1 MKVNTG
7 DFDERNLAKLRAVI
21 DAMDAAA
28 GTDMRALTQRERKIL
43 DMWPRFE
50 DGEPVMPGDQAM
62 DGHGSERTINYITVT
77 GNGNHIADDMLLDMV
92 CRFDKRV
99 KRPARSVLDA
109 DGVEIKVGDTVW
121 FKGKPTEYKVTAVL
135 DGTVYLTYK
144 SRNGDNATATTLTRS
159 LTHTSPKVLD
169 ADGVPIRKGDT
180 VWHEDGSELLV
191 IGFGDVQ
198 DGETMVLVD
207 YVAGPTEWGDVR
219 SHSLTHTRPDS
230 WERLEQDAQKNACD
244 YFGVE
249 CDSEAKCRMCPHF
262 QDDRDCSL
270 DMNADI
276 VRRAKAL
283 AGVE

>member
-180 VWHEDGSELLV
+180 VWTLDGLEGVVTKVEDGAAYIAYES
-191 IGFGDVQ
+191 
-198 DGETMVLVD
+198 D
-207 YVAGPTEWGDVR
+207 YAQLEEAVN
-219 SHSLTHTRPDS
+219 LTHVKPVYETRESVVYEIGEDMAK
-230 WERLEQDAQKNACD
+230 RIDA
-244 YFGVE
+244 
-249 CDSEAKCRMCPHF
+249 
-262 QDDRDCSL
+262 
-270 DMNADI
+270 I
-276 VRRAKAL
+276 VS
-283 AGVE
+283 AGRWK